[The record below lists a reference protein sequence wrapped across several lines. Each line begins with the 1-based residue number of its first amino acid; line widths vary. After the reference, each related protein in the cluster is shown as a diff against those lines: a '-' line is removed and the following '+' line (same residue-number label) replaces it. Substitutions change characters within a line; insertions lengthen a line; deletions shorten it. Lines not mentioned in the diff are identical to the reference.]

1 MHRAHAYPK
10 EAHIVN
16 DGVMAHGSRVTQQ
29 DEQRCDDAKVKRDID
44 L

>member
-10 EAHIVN
+10 EAHIVS
-16 DGVMAHGSRVTQQ
+16 GTGIHGFRVAQQ
-29 DEQRCDDAKVKRDID
+29 AEQRCDDAKVKRDID